1 VPSLRHGLTASAVM
15 NQDAQR
21 RAAEFLKDLYAAG
34 GIDSRL
40 EPPLPGL
47 PLVRLDVTT
56 SIGKAHLRH
65 PAAPGGKRRWPR
77 ARRR

>member
-1 VPSLRHGLTASAVM
+1 VPRGVGVQIIHH
-15 NQDAQR
+15 R
-21 RAAEFLKDLYAAG
+21 G

-56 SIGKAHLRH
+56 NIGKVHLRH